1 MQLDLLQDGF
11 VAIPQAGIGQ
21 IQQRAGELHG
31 FTKHEVERR
40 INVGRAQFFHALKCL
55 DPALCLTRLG
65 GLSLEAGDVAFHVR
79 GLRLLL
85 LVGLLL
91 LGQTLGTGALEGC
104 VTAAVE
110 RDFALI
116 DVGDVVH
123 HGIEKIPVVGYQQQG
138 ARVAFEEVFEPQ
150 NGIKVQVVGRFI
162 EQQQIRRTHEGLRQV
177 QADLAR
183 AEADEDGAA
192 QARLHSELDSADGYT
207 ADARARKMLAGL
219 GFTNE
224 QMDRP
229 VADFSG
235 GWRMRLNLAQA
246 LMCPSDLLLLDEPTN
261 HLDLDAI
268 LWLEDFL
275 KNYPGTLLLI
285 SHDRDFLD
293 AVVDNI
299 AHVDQ
304 RKITLYRGGYSAFER
319 ARAERLAQQQQAYE
333 KQQAQRAHME
343 SYIARFKAQATKARQ
358 AQSRIKAL
366 ERMEEL
372 SAAHVDSPFDFVFR
386 EAVKLS
392 SPLLDLSDARLG
404 YGDKTILEKVK
415 LQLVPGARIGL
426 LGPNG
431 AGKSTLIKNLAGEL
445 EPLSGR
451 LARGE
456 TLVVGYFAQHQLDSL
471 DSKASPLLHMQRL
484 APTEREQTLRDF
496 LGGFD
501 FRGARIDEPVLNF
514 SGGEKARLA
523 LALIAW
529 GRPNLLLLDEPT
541 NHLDLEMR
549 LALTM
554 ALQEFSGAVL
564 VVSHDR
570 HLLKSTT
577 DEFLLVAD
585 GKVQEFDG
593 DLEDYARW
601 LADYRLRNAPVSTTL
616 VNPDKTDK
624 KAQRQAAAA
633 LRQQLAPH
641 KREADKLESE
651 LGKVNEKLAKIETS
665 LGDSAVYEAARKDE
679 LRDLL
684 AEQAKL
690 KVLESQLEE
699 RWMEALELLESMQ
712 AELEALS

>member
-1 MQLDLLQDGF
+1 MIRIQNLTLQRGPQRLLED
-11 VAIPQAGIGQ
+11 AELTLHAGHKAGLIGANGAGKSTLFALL
-21 IQQRAGELHG
+21 RGELTPDG
-31 FTKHEVERR
+31 GSCDLPADWR
-40 INVGRAQFFHALKCL
+40 IAHMRQEIETL
-55 DPALCLTRLG
+55 DRIAVDYVLD
-65 GLSLEAGDVAFHVR
+65 GD
-79 GLRLLL
+79 L
-85 LVGLLL
+85 
-91 LGQTLGTGALEGC
+91 
-104 VTAAVE
+104 
-110 RDFALI
+110 
-116 DVGDVVH
+116 
-123 HGIEKIPVVGYQQQG
+123 Y
-138 ARVAFEEVFEPQ
+138 
-150 NGIKVQVVGRFI
+150 
-162 EQQQIRRTHEGLRQV
+162 LRQV
-177 QADLAR
+177 QRDLLA
-183 AEADEDGAA
+183 AESAQDGSAL
-192 QARLHSELDSADGYT
+192 ARLHAELDSADGYT
-207 ADARARKMLAGL
+207 ADARARKLLAGL

-224 QMDRP
+224 QMDRR
-229 VADFSG
+229 VGDFSG

-268 LWLEDFL
+268 LWLEDWL

-293 AVVDNI
+293 AVVDHI
-299 AHVDQ
+299 AHIEQCKMTV
-304 RKITLYRGGYSAFER
+304 YRGGYSAFER
-319 ARAERLAQQQQAYE
+319 ARAERLAQQQQAYD

-343 SYIARFKAQATKARQ
+343 KYIARFKAQATKARQ

-386 EAVKLS
+386 ESQKIS
-392 SPLLDLSDARLG
+392 SPLLDLSEGRLG

-415 LQLVPGARIGL
+415 LQLTPGARIGL

-451 LARGE
+451 LVRGE
-456 TLVVGYFAQHQLDSL
+456 NLTVGYFAQHQLDSL
-471 DSKASPLLHMQRL
+471 DSKASPLLHLQRL
-484 APTEREQTLRDF
+484 APSEREQTLRDF

-501 FRGARIDEPVLNF
+501 FRGPRTDEPVLNF

-529 GRPNLLLLDEPT
+529 ERPNLLLLDEPT

-577 DEFLLVAD
+577 DDFLLVAD
-585 GKVQEFDG
+585 GKVEPFDG
-593 DLEDYARW
+593 DLDDYARW
-601 LADYRLRNAPVSTTL
+601 LVDYRQRNAPASSAL
-616 VNPDKTDK
+616 VNADKTDK

-641 KREADKLESE
+641 KRQADKLEQE
-651 LGKVNEKLAKIETS
+651 LGTVHEQLAKIDAR
-665 LGDSAVYEAARKDE
+665 LGDSDVYEPGQKDE

-684 AEQAKL
+684 ARQAKF
-690 KVLESQLEE
+690 KVREGELEE
-699 RWMEALELLESMQ
+699 AWMEALELLESMQ
-712 AELEALS
+712 AQLEALS

>member
-1 MQLDLLQDGF
+1 MIRLQNLTLQRGPQRLLED
-11 VAIPQAGIGQ
+11 AELTLHAGHKAGLIGANGAGKSSLFAL
-21 IQQRAGELHG
+21 IRGELHPDSG
-31 FTKHEVERR
+31 DCFLPADWRIAHMRQEIETLERLA
-40 INVGRAQFFHALKCL
+40 VDYVL
-55 DPALCLTRLG
+55 D
-65 GLSLEAGDVAFHVR
+65 GD
-79 GLRLLL
+79 LRL
-85 LVGLLL
+85 
-91 LGQTLGTGALEGC
+91 
-104 VTAAVE
+104 
-110 RDFALI
+110 R
-116 DVGDVVH
+116 
-123 HGIEKIPVVGYQQQG
+123 
-138 ARVAFEEVFEPQ
+138 EVQ
-150 NGIKVQVVGRFI
+150 R
-162 EQQQIRRTHEGLRQV
+162 
-177 QADLAR
+177 DLAA
-183 AEADEDGAA
+183 AEAAHDGAA

-207 ADARARKMLAGL
+207 ADARARKLLAGL

-224 QMDRP
+224 QMDRQ
-229 VADFSG
+229 VGDFSG

-268 LWLEDFL
+268 IWLEEWL
-275 KNYPGTLLLI
+275 KSYPGTLLLI

-293 AVVDNI
+293 EVVDHV

-304 RKITLYRGGYSAFER
+304 RKITLYRGGYTAFER

-386 EAVKLS
+386 ESTKIS
-392 SPLLDLSDARLG
+392 SPLIDLSDASLG

-415 LQLVPGARIGL
+415 LQLTPGARIGL

-445 EPLSGR
+445 SPIAGR
-451 LARGE
+451 LTRGE
-456 TLVVGYFAQHQLDSL
+456 NTVVGYFAQHQLDSL

-529 GRPNLLLLDEPT
+529 ERPNLLLLDEPT

-577 DEFLLVAD
+577 DNFYLVAD
-585 GKVQEFDG
+585 GKVEEFDG

-601 LADYRLRNAPVSTTL
+601 LVEYRQRNAPVSNTP

-641 KREADKLESE
+641 KREADKLEAE
-651 LGKVNEKLAKIETS
+651 LGKLHEKLAKVDAS
-665 LGDSAVYEAARKDE
+665 LGDSDIYEPARKNE

-690 KVLESQLEE
+690 KVREGELEE
-699 RWMEALELLESMQ
+699 AWMEALETLESMQ

>member
-1 MQLDLLQDGF
+1 MIRLQNLTLQRGPQRLLEDAELTLHPGHK
-11 VAIPQAGIGQ
+11 AGLIGANGAGKSSLFALL
-21 IQQRAGELHG
+21 RGELTPDGGDCLVPADWRIAHMRQ
-31 FTKHEVERR
+31 EVDT
-40 INVGRAQFFHALKCL
+40 L
-55 DPALCLTRLG
+55 DRLAVDYV
-65 GLSLEAGDVAFHVR
+65 LDGD
-79 GLRLLL
+79 LR
-85 LVGLLL
+85 
-91 LGQTLGTGALEGC
+91 
-104 VTAAVE
+104 
-110 RDFALI
+110 
-116 DVGDVVH
+116 
-123 HGIEKIPVVGYQQQG
+123 
-138 ARVAFEEVFEPQ
+138 
-150 NGIKVQVVGRFI
+150 
-162 EQQQIRRTHEGLRQV
+162 LRQV
-177 QADLAR
+177 QGDLAA
-183 AEADEDGAA
+183 AEAAHDGAA
-192 QARLHSELDSADGYT
+192 QARLHAELDSADGYT
-207 ADARARKMLAGL
+207 ADARARKLLAGL

-224 QMDRP
+224 QTERQ
-229 VADFSG
+229 VGDFSG

-268 LWLEDFL
+268 LWLEDWL
-275 KNYPGTLLLI
+275 KSYTGTLLLI

-293 AVVDNI
+293 AVVDHI
-299 AHVDQ
+299 AHVEQ
-304 RKITLYRGGYSAFER
+304 KKIILYRGGYSAFER
-319 ARAERLAQQQQAYE
+319 ARAERLAQQQQAYD
-333 KQQAQRAHME
+333 KQQVQRAHME
-343 SYIARFKAQATKARQ
+343 KFIARFKAQATKARQ

-372 SAAHVDSPFDFVFR
+372 SAAHVDSPFDFTFR
-386 EAVKLS
+386 ESDKIS

-404 YGDKTILEKVK
+404 YGERAVLEKVK
-415 LQLVPGARIGL
+415 LQLTPGARIGL

-451 LARGE
+451 LVRGE
-456 TLVVGYFAQHQLDSL
+456 NLIVGYFAQHQLDSL
-471 DSKASPLLHMQRL
+471 DSKASPLLHLQRI

-501 FRGARIDEPVLNF
+501 FRGPRLDEPVLNF

-529 GRPNLLLLDEPT
+529 GKPNLLLLDEPT

-577 DEFLLVAD
+577 DDFLLVAD
-585 GKVQEFDG
+585 GLVQTFDG

-601 LADYRLRNAPVSTTL
+601 LVDYRLRNAPVSNTP
-616 VNPDKTDK
+616 VNVDKTDK
-624 KAQRQAAAA
+624 KAQRQQAAA

-641 KREADKLESE
+641 KREADKLERD
-651 LGKVNEKLAKIETS
+651 LGTLHEKLTKVEAA
-665 LGDSAVYEAARKDE
+665 LADSANYEAANKDK

-684 AEQAKL
+684 ADQAKL
-690 KVLESQLEE
+690 KVREADLEE
-699 RWMEALELLESMQ
+699 TWMEALELLEGMQ

>member
-1 MQLDLLQDGF
+1 MIRLQNLTLQRGPQRLLED
-11 VAIPQAGIGQ
+11 AELTLHAGHKAGLIGANGAGKSSLFAL
-21 IQQRAGELHG
+21 IRGELHPDSG
-31 FTKHEVERR
+31 DCFLPADWRIAHMRQEIETLERLA
-40 INVGRAQFFHALKCL
+40 VDYVL
-55 DPALCLTRLG
+55 D
-65 GLSLEAGDVAFHVR
+65 GD
-79 GLRLLL
+79 LRL
-85 LVGLLL
+85 
-91 LGQTLGTGALEGC
+91 
-104 VTAAVE
+104 
-110 RDFALI
+110 R
-116 DVGDVVH
+116 
-123 HGIEKIPVVGYQQQG
+123 
-138 ARVAFEEVFEPQ
+138 EVQ
-150 NGIKVQVVGRFI
+150 R
-162 EQQQIRRTHEGLRQV
+162 
-177 QADLAR
+177 DLAA
-183 AEADEDGAA
+183 AEAAHDGAA

-207 ADARARKMLAGL
+207 ADARARKLLAGL

-229 VADFSG
+229 VGDFSG

-268 LWLEDFL
+268 IWLEEWL
-275 KNYPGTLLLI
+275 KSYPGTLLLI

-293 AVVDNI
+293 AVVDHV

-386 EAVKLS
+386 ESTKIS
-392 SPLLDLSDARLG
+392 SPLIDLSDARLG
-404 YGDKTILEKVK
+404 YGDKAVLEKVK
-415 LQLVPGARIGL
+415 LQLTPGARIGL

-445 EPLSGR
+445 SPLAGR
-451 LARGE
+451 LTRGE
-456 TLVVGYFAQHQLDSL
+456 NTVVGYFAQHQLDSL
-471 DSKASPLLHMQRL
+471 DSKASPLLHLQRL

-529 GRPNLLLLDEPT
+529 ERPNLLLLDEPT

-577 DEFLLVAD
+577 DNFYLVAD
-585 GKVQEFDG
+585 GKVEEFDG

-601 LADYRLRNAPVSTTL
+601 LVDYRQRNAPVSNTP

-641 KREADKLESE
+641 KREADKLEAE
-651 LGKVNEKLAKIETS
+651 LGKLHEKLAKIDTS
-665 LGDSAVYEAARKDE
+665 LGDSDIYEPARKND

-684 AEQAKL
+684 AEQARL
-690 KVLESQLEE
+690 KVREAELEE
-699 RWMEALELLESMQ
+699 AWMEALELLESMQ

>member
-1 MQLDLLQDGF
+1 MIRLQNLTLQRGPQRLLED
-11 VAIPQAGIGQ
+11 AELTLHAGHKAGLIGANGAGKSSLFALL
-21 IQQRAGELHG
+21 RGELHPDSG
-31 FTKHEVERR
+31 DCFLPADWRIAHMRQEVDTLERLA
-40 INVGRAQFFHALKCL
+40 VDYVL
-55 DPALCLTRLG
+55 D
-65 GLSLEAGDVAFHVR
+65 GD
-79 GLRLLL
+79 LR
-85 LVGLLL
+85 
-91 LGQTLGTGALEGC
+91 
-104 VTAAVE
+104 
-110 RDFALI
+110 
-116 DVGDVVH
+116 
-123 HGIEKIPVVGYQQQG
+123 
-138 ARVAFEEVFEPQ
+138 
-150 NGIKVQVVGRFI
+150 
-162 EQQQIRRTHEGLRQV
+162 LRQV
-177 QADLAR
+177 QRELAD
-183 AEADEDGAA
+183 AEAAHDGAA

-207 ADARARKMLAGL
+207 ADARARKLLAGL

-229 VADFSG
+229 VGDFSG

-268 LWLEDFL
+268 IWLEEWL
-275 KNYPGTLLLI
+275 KSYPGTLLLI

-293 AVVDNI
+293 AVVDHV

-304 RKITLYRGGYSAFER
+304 RKITLYRGGYTAFER

-386 EAVKLS
+386 ESTKIS
-392 SPLLDLSDARLG
+392 SPLIDLSDARLG
-404 YGDKTILEKVK
+404 YGDKTVLEKVK
-415 LQLVPGARIGL
+415 LQLTPGARIGL

-445 EPLSGR
+445 EPLAGR
-451 LARGE
+451 LTRGE
-456 TLVVGYFAQHQLDSL
+456 NTVVGYFAQHQLDSL
-471 DSKASPLLHMQRL
+471 DAKASPLLHLQRL

-529 GRPNLLLLDEPT
+529 ERPNLLLLDEPT

-577 DEFLLVAD
+577 DNFYLVAD
-585 GKVQEFDG
+585 GKVEEFDG
-593 DLEDYARW
+593 DLDDYTRW
-601 LADYRLRNAPVSTTL
+601 LVDYRQRNAPVSTTP

-641 KREADKLESE
+641 KREADKLEAE
-651 LGKVNEKLAKIETS
+651 LGKLHEKLAKIDAS
-665 LGDSAVYEAARKDE
+665 LGDSDIYEPARKND

-684 AEQAKL
+684 AEQARL
-690 KVLESQLEE
+690 KVREAELEE
-699 RWMEALELLESMQ
+699 AWMEALELLESMQ

>member
-1 MQLDLLQDGF
+1 LFRAKLVDSAAIMIRLQNLTLQRGPQRLLED
-11 VAIPQAGIGQ
+11 AELTLHAGHKAGLIGANGAGKSSLFALL
-21 IQQRAGELHG
+21 RGEL
-31 FTKHEVERR
+31 TP
-40 INVGRAQFFHALKCL
+40 
-55 DPALCLTRLG
+55 D
-65 GLSLEAGDVAFHVR
+65 AGDC
-79 GLRLLL
+79 LLPADWRIAHMRQE
-85 LVGLLL
+85 VD
-91 LGQTLGTGALEGC
+91 TLERI
-104 VTAAVE
+104 AV
-110 RDFALI
+110 DYVL
-116 DVGDVVH
+116 DGD
-123 HGIEKIPVVGYQQQG
+123 
-138 ARVAFEEVFEPQ
+138 
-150 NGIKVQVVGRFI
+150 
-162 EQQQIRRTHEGLRQV
+162 IRLRQV
-177 QADLAR
+177 QTDLAA
-183 AEADEDGAA
+183 AEAAHDGAA
-192 QARLHSELDSADGYT
+192 QARLHAELDSADGYT
-207 ADARARKMLAGL
+207 ADARARKLLAGL

-224 QMDRP
+224 QMDRQ
-229 VADFSG
+229 VGDFSG

-268 LWLEDFL
+268 LWLEDWL
-275 KNYPGTLLLI
+275 KSYAGTLLLI

-293 AVVDNI
+293 AVVDHI
-299 AHVDQ
+299 AHVEQ
-304 RKITLYRGGYSAFER
+304 KKIVLYRGGYSAFER
-319 ARAERLAQQQQAYE
+319 ARAERLAQQQQAYD

-343 SYIARFKAQATKARQ
+343 KFIARFKAQATKARQ

-372 SAAHVDSPFDFVFR
+372 SAAHVDSPFDFTFR
-386 EAVKLS
+386 ESDKIS

-404 YGDKTILEKVK
+404 YGERAVLEKVK
-415 LQLVPGARIGL
+415 LQLTPGARIGL

-451 LARGE
+451 LVRGE
-456 TLVVGYFAQHQLDSL
+456 NLVVGYFAQHQLDSL
-471 DSKASPLLHMQRL
+471 DSKASPLLHLQRI

-501 FRGARIDEPVLNF
+501 FRGPRLDEPVLNF

-529 GRPNLLLLDEPT
+529 GKPNLLLLDEPT

-577 DEFLLVAD
+577 DDFLLVAD
-585 GKVQEFDG
+585 GVVQTFDG

-601 LADYRLRNAPVSTTL
+601 LVEYRLRNAPVSNTP

-624 KAQRQAAAA
+624 KAQRQQAAA

-641 KREADKLESE
+641 KREADKLERE
-651 LGKVNEKLAKIETS
+651 LGTLHEKLAKVEAA
-665 LGDSAVYEAARKDE
+665 LADSSNYEAANKDK

-684 AEQAKL
+684 ADQTKL
-690 KVLESQLEE
+690 KIREAELEE
-699 RWMEALELLESMQ
+699 TWMEALELLESMQ

>member
-1 MQLDLLQDGF
+1 MIRLQNLTLQRGPQRLLED
-11 VAIPQAGIGQ
+11 AELTLHAGHKAGLIGANGAGKSSLFALL
-21 IQQRAGELHG
+21 RGELHPDSG
-31 FTKHEVERR
+31 DCLLPADWRIAHMRQEVDTLERLA
-40 INVGRAQFFHALKCL
+40 VDYVL
-55 DPALCLTRLG
+55 D
-65 GLSLEAGDVAFHVR
+65 GD
-79 GLRLLL
+79 LR
-85 LVGLLL
+85 
-91 LGQTLGTGALEGC
+91 
-104 VTAAVE
+104 
-110 RDFALI
+110 
-116 DVGDVVH
+116 
-123 HGIEKIPVVGYQQQG
+123 
-138 ARVAFEEVFEPQ
+138 
-150 NGIKVQVVGRFI
+150 
-162 EQQQIRRTHEGLRQV
+162 LRQV
-177 QADLAR
+177 QRDLAA
-183 AEADEDGAA
+183 AEAAHDGAA
-192 QARLHSELDSADGYT
+192 QARLHAELDSADGYT
-207 ADARARKMLAGL
+207 ADARARKLLAGL

-224 QMDRP
+224 QMDRQ
-229 VADFSG
+229 VGDFSG

-268 LWLEDFL
+268 IWLEDWL
-275 KNYPGTLLLI
+275 KSYPGTLLLI

-293 AVVDNI
+293 AVVDHV

-304 RKITLYRGGYSAFER
+304 RKLTLYRGGYSAFER

-386 EAVKLS
+386 ESTKIS
-392 SPLLDLSDARLG
+392 SPLIDLSDARLG
-404 YGDKTILEKVK
+404 YGDKTVLEKVK
-415 LQLVPGARIGL
+415 LQLTPGARIGL

-431 AGKSTLIKNLAGEL
+431 AGKSTLIKNLSGEL
-445 EPLSGR
+445 EPLAGR
-451 LARGE
+451 LTRGE
-456 TLVVGYFAQHQLDSL
+456 NTVVGYFAQHQLDSL
-471 DSKASPLLHMQRL
+471 DAKASPLLHLQRL
-484 APTEREQTLRDF
+484 APNEREQTLRDF

-577 DEFLLVAD
+577 DNFFLVAD
-585 GKVQEFDG
+585 GKVEEFDG

-601 LADYRLRNAPVSTTL
+601 LVDYRQRNAPVSTTPA
-616 VNPDKTDK
+616 NPDKTDK
-624 KAQRQAAAA
+624 KAQRQAAA
-633 LRQQLAPH
+633 
-641 KREADKLESE
+641 
-651 LGKVNEKLAKIETS
+651 
-665 LGDSAVYEAARKDE
+665 
-679 LRDLL
+679 
-684 AEQAKL
+684 
-690 KVLESQLEE
+690 
-699 RWMEALELLESMQ
+699 
-712 AELEALS
+712 

>member
-1 MQLDLLQDGF
+1 MIRLQNLTLQRGPQRLLED
-11 VAIPQAGIGQ
+11 AELTLHAGHKAGLIGANGAGKSSLFALL
-21 IQQRAGELHG
+21 RGELHPDSG
-31 FTKHEVERR
+31 DCLLPSDWRIAHMRQEVDTLERLA
-40 INVGRAQFFHALKCL
+40 VDYVL
-55 DPALCLTRLG
+55 D
-65 GLSLEAGDVAFHVR
+65 GD
-79 GLRLLL
+79 LR
-85 LVGLLL
+85 
-91 LGQTLGTGALEGC
+91 
-104 VTAAVE
+104 
-110 RDFALI
+110 
-116 DVGDVVH
+116 
-123 HGIEKIPVVGYQQQG
+123 
-138 ARVAFEEVFEPQ
+138 
-150 NGIKVQVVGRFI
+150 
-162 EQQQIRRTHEGLRQV
+162 LRQV
-177 QADLAR
+177 QRDLAA
-183 AEADEDGAA
+183 AEAAHDGAA
-192 QARLHSELDSADGYT
+192 QARLHAELDSADGYT
-207 ADARARKMLAGL
+207 ADARARKLLAGL

-224 QMDRP
+224 QMDRQ
-229 VADFSG
+229 VGDFSG

-268 LWLEDFL
+268 IWLEDWL
-275 KNYPGTLLLI
+275 KSYPGTLLLI

-293 AVVDNI
+293 AVVDHV

-304 RKITLYRGGYSAFER
+304 RKLTLYRGGYSAFER

-386 EAVKLS
+386 ESTKIS
-392 SPLLDLSDARLG
+392 SPLIDLSDARLG
-404 YGDKTILEKVK
+404 YGDKTVLEKVK
-415 LQLVPGARIGL
+415 LQLTPGARIGL

-431 AGKSTLIKNLAGEL
+431 AGKSTLIKNLSGEL
-445 EPLSGR
+445 EPLAGR
-451 LARGE
+451 LTRGE
-456 TLVVGYFAQHQLDSL
+456 NTVVGYFAQHQLDSL
-471 DSKASPLLHMQRL
+471 DSKASPLLHLQRL
-484 APTEREQTLRDF
+484 APTEREQVLRDF

-577 DEFLLVAD
+577 DNFFLVAD
-585 GKVQEFDG
+585 GKVEEFDG

-601 LADYRLRNAPVSTTL
+601 LVEYRQRNAPVSSTP

-641 KREADKLESE
+641 KREADKLEAE
-651 LGKVNEKLAKIETS
+651 LGKLHEKLQKIETS
-665 LGDSAVYEAARKDE
+665 LGDSGLYEAARKDE

-690 KVLESQLEE
+690 KVREAELEE
-699 RWMEALELLESMQ
+699 AWMQALELLENLQ

>member
-1 MQLDLLQDGF
+1 MIRLQNLTLQRGPQRLLED
-11 VAIPQAGIGQ
+11 AELTLHAGHKAGLIGANGAGKSSLFALL
-21 IQQRAGELHG
+21 RGELHPDSG
-31 FTKHEVERR
+31 DCFLPADWRIAHMRQEVDT
-40 INVGRAQFFHALKCL
+40 L
-55 DPALCLTRLG
+55 DRLAVDYV
-65 GLSLEAGDVAFHVR
+65 LDGD
-79 GLRLLL
+79 LRL
-85 LVGLLL
+85 
-91 LGQTLGTGALEGC
+91 
-104 VTAAVE
+104 
-110 RDFALI
+110 R
-116 DVGDVVH
+116 
-123 HGIEKIPVVGYQQQG
+123 
-138 ARVAFEEVFEPQ
+138 EVQ
-150 NGIKVQVVGRFI
+150 R
-162 EQQQIRRTHEGLRQV
+162 
-177 QADLAR
+177 DLAA
-183 AEADEDGAA
+183 AEAAHDGAA
-192 QARLHSELDSADGYT
+192 QARLHAELDSADGYT
-207 ADARARKMLAGL
+207 ADARARKLLAGL

-224 QMDRP
+224 QTDRR
-229 VADFSG
+229 VGDFSG

-268 LWLEDFL
+268 IWLEEWL
-275 KNYPGTLLLI
+275 KSYPGTLLLI

-293 AVVDNI
+293 AVVDHV

-304 RKITLYRGGYSAFER
+304 RKITLYRGGYTAFER

-386 EAVKLS
+386 ESTKIS
-392 SPLLDLSDARLG
+392 SPLIDLSDARLG

-415 LQLVPGARIGL
+415 LQLTPGARIGL

-445 EPLSGR
+445 SPLAGR
-451 LARGE
+451 LTRGE
-456 TLVVGYFAQHQLDSL
+456 NTVVGYFAQHQLDSL
-471 DSKASPLLHMQRL
+471 DAKASPLLHLQRL
-484 APTEREQTLRDF
+484 APSEREQTLRDF

-529 GRPNLLLLDEPT
+529 ERPNLLLLDEPT

-577 DEFLLVAD
+577 DNFFLVAD
-585 GKVQEFDG
+585 GKVEEFDG

-601 LADYRLRNAPVSTTL
+601 LVEYRQRNAPVSTTP

-641 KREADKLESE
+641 KREADKLEAE
-651 LGKVNEKLAKIETS
+651 LGKLHEKLAKVDAS
-665 LGDSAVYEAARKDE
+665 LGDSDIYEPARKNE

-684 AEQAKL
+684 AEQARL
-690 KVLESQLEE
+690 KVREAELEE
-699 RWMEALELLESMQ
+699 AWMEALELLESMQ

>member
-1 MQLDLLQDGF
+1 MIRIQNLTLQRGPQRLLEDAELTLHAGQKAGLIGANGAGKSTLFALLRGELTPDGGSCDLPADWRVAHMRQEIETLERVAVDYVLDGDFLLRRVQRDLQAAEAAQDG
-11 VAIPQAGIGQ
+11 
-21 IQQRAGELHG
+21 
-31 FTKHEVERR
+31 T
-40 INVGRAQFFHALKCL
+40 
-55 DPALCLTRLG
+55 
-65 GLSLEAGDVAFHVR
+65 
-79 GLRLLL
+79 
-85 LVGLLL
+85 
-91 LGQTLGTGALEGC
+91 TL
-104 VTAAVE
+104 
-110 RDFALI
+110 
-116 DVGDVVH
+116 
-123 HGIEKIPVVGYQQQG
+123 
-138 ARVAFEEVFEPQ
+138 
-150 NGIKVQVVGRFI
+150 
-162 EQQQIRRTHEGLRQV
+162 
-177 QADLAR
+177 
-183 AEADEDGAA
+183 
-192 QARLHSELDSADGYT
+192 ARLHAELDSADGYT
-207 ADARARKMLAGL
+207 ADARARKLLAGL
-219 GFTNE
+219 GFSNE

-229 VADFSG
+229 VGDFSG

-268 LWLEDFL
+268 LWLEDWL
-275 KNYPGTLLLI
+275 KGYPGTLVLI

-293 AVVDNI
+293 AVVDHI
-299 AHVDQ
+299 AHIEQCKLTV
-304 RKITLYRGGYSAFER
+304 YRGGYSAFER

-343 SYIARFKAQATKARQ
+343 KYIARFKAQATKARQ

-386 EAVKLS
+386 ESHKIS
-392 SPLLDLSDARLG
+392 SPLLDLSEARLG
-404 YGDKTILEKVK
+404 YGETTILEKVK
-415 LQLVPGARIGL
+415 LQLTPGARIGL

-431 AGKSTLIKNLAGEL
+431 AGKSTLIKNLSGEL
-445 EPLSGR
+445 QPLSGR
-451 LARGE
+451 LVRGE
-456 TLVVGYFAQHQLDSL
+456 NLVVGYFAQHQLDSL
-471 DSKASPLLHMQRL
+471 DSKASPLLHLQRL
-484 APTEREQTLRDF
+484 APAEREQTLRDF

-501 FRGARIDEPVLNF
+501 FRGPRTDEPVLNF

-529 GRPNLLLLDEPT
+529 ERPNLLLLDEPT

-577 DEFLLVAD
+577 DDFLLVAD
-585 GKVQEFDG
+585 GKVESFDG

-601 LADYRLRNAPVSTTL
+601 LAEYRQRNAAVSTAVGNL
-616 VNPDKTDK
+616 DKTDK

-641 KREADKLESE
+641 KRQADKLEQE
-651 LGKVNEKLAKIETS
+651 LGALHVQLATIEAR
-665 LGDSAVYEAARKDE
+665 LGESDVYEAARKDE

-684 AEQAKL
+684 ARQAAL
-690 KVLESQLEE
+690 KVREGELEE
-699 RWMEALELLESMQ
+699 AWMEALELLESMQ
-712 AELEALS
+712 AQLEALS

>member
-1 MQLDLLQDGF
+1 MIYLFETKLVDSAAIMIRLQSLTLQRGPQRLLED
-11 VAIPQAGIGQ
+11 AELTLHAGQKAGLIGANGAGKSSLFALL
-21 IQQRAGELHG
+21 RGEL
-31 FTKHEVERR
+31 TP
-40 INVGRAQFFHALKCL
+40 
-55 DPALCLTRLG
+55 D
-65 GLSLEAGDVAFHVR
+65 AGDCLLPADWRIAHMRQEVDTLERIAVDYVLDGDVR
-79 GLRLLL
+79 LREVQRLL
-85 LVGLLL
+85 V
-91 LGQTLGTGALEGC
+91 
-104 VTAAVE
+104 
-110 RDFALI
+110 D
-116 DVGDVVH
+116 
-123 HGIEKIPVVGYQQQG
+123 
-138 ARVAFEEVFEPQ
+138 
-150 NGIKVQVVGRFI
+150 
-162 EQQQIRRTHEGLRQV
+162 
-177 QADLAR
+177 
-183 AEADEDGAA
+183 AEAAQDGAA
-192 QARLHSELDSADGYT
+192 QARMHAELDSADGYT
-207 ADARARKMLAGL
+207 SDARARKLLAGL

-224 QMDRP
+224 QMEKP
-229 VADFSG
+229 VGDFSG
-235 GWRMRLNLAQA
+235 GWRMRLSLAQA

-268 LWLEDFL
+268 LWLEDWL
-275 KNYPGTLLLI
+275 KSYSGTLLLI

-293 AVVDNI
+293 AVVDHV
-299 AHVDQ
+299 AHVEQ

-319 ARAERLAQQQQAYE
+319 ARAERMAQQQQAYE

-343 SYIARFKAQATKARQ
+343 KFITRFKAQATKAKQ

-372 SAAHVDSPFDFVFR
+372 SAAHVDSPFDFTFR
-386 EAVKLS
+386 ESSKIS
-392 SPLLDLSDARLG
+392 SPLMDLSDARLG
-404 YGDKTILEKVK
+404 YGDRAVLEKVK
-415 LQLVPGARIGL
+415 LQLTPGARIGL

-451 LARGE
+451 MVRGE
-456 TLVVGYFAQHQLDSL
+456 NTVVGYFAQHQLDSL
-471 DSKASPLLHMQRL
+471 DSKASPLLHLQRI
-484 APTEREQTLRDF
+484 APTEREQALRDF

-501 FRGARIDEPVLNF
+501 FRGARLDEPVLNF

-529 GRPNLLLLDEPT
+529 DKPNLLLLDEPT

-577 DEFLLVAD
+577 DNFLLVAD
-585 GKVQEFDG
+585 GRVQEFDG

-601 LADYRLRNAPVSTTL
+601 LADYRLRNAPVSNTPL
-616 VNPDKTDK
+616 NVDKTDK
-624 KAQRQAAAA
+624 KAQRQLAAA

-641 KREADKLESE
+641 KKQADKLERDLGTLHERLTRIEAE
-651 LGKVNEKLAKIETS
+651 LA
-665 LGDSAVYEAARKDE
+665 DSANYEAANKDK

-690 KVLESQLEE
+690 KVSEAQLEDA
-699 RWMEALELLESMQ
+699 WMEALELLESMQ

>member
-1 MQLDLLQDGF
+1 MIRLQNLTLQRGPQRLLED
-11 VAIPQAGIGQ
+11 AELTLHAGQKAGLIGANGAGKSSLFALL
-21 IQQRAGELHG
+21 RGELHPDSG
-31 FTKHEVERR
+31 DCFLPADWRIAHMRQEVDTLERLA
-40 INVGRAQFFHALKCL
+40 VDYVL
-55 DPALCLTRLG
+55 D
-65 GLSLEAGDVAFHVR
+65 GD
-79 GLRLLL
+79 LR
-85 LVGLLL
+85 
-91 LGQTLGTGALEGC
+91 
-104 VTAAVE
+104 
-110 RDFALI
+110 
-116 DVGDVVH
+116 
-123 HGIEKIPVVGYQQQG
+123 
-138 ARVAFEEVFEPQ
+138 
-150 NGIKVQVVGRFI
+150 
-162 EQQQIRRTHEGLRQV
+162 LRQV
-177 QADLAR
+177 QRELAA
-183 AEADEDGAA
+183 AEAAHDGAA
-192 QARLHSELDSADGYT
+192 LARLHAELDSADGYT
-207 ADARARKMLAGL
+207 ADARARKLLAGL
-219 GFTNE
+219 GFSNE
-224 QMDRP
+224 QMDRQ
-229 VADFSG
+229 VGDFSG

-268 LWLEDFL
+268 LWLEDWL
-275 KNYPGTLLLI
+275 KGYPGTLLLI

-293 AVVDNI
+293 AVVDHV

-343 SYIARFKAQATKARQ
+343 KYIARFKAQATKARQ

-386 EAVKLS
+386 ESEKIS

-404 YGDKTILEKVK
+404 YGEKTVLEKVK
-415 LQLVPGARIGL
+415 LQLTPGARIGL

-431 AGKSTLIKNLAGEL
+431 AGKSTLIKNLSGEL
-445 EPLSGR
+445 SPLGGR
-451 LARGE
+451 LTRGE
-456 TLVVGYFAQHQLDSL
+456 NTVVGYFAQHQLDSL
-471 DSKASPLLHMQRL
+471 DAKASPLLHLQRL

-529 GRPNLLLLDEPT
+529 DRPNLLLLDEPT

-577 DEFLLVAD
+577 DNFYLVAD
-585 GKVQEFDG
+585 GKVEEFDG
-593 DLEDYARW
+593 DLDDYARW
-601 LADYRLRNAPVSTTL
+601 LVDYRQRNAPVSTTT

-641 KREADKLESE
+641 KREADKLETE
-651 LGKVNEKLAKIETS
+651 LGKVHERLAKIEAS
-665 LGDSAVYEAARKDE
+665 LGDSGIYEAARKDE

-690 KVLESQLEE
+690 KVREGELEE
-699 RWMEALELLESMQ
+699 AWMEALELLESMQ

>member
-1 MQLDLLQDGF
+1 MIRLQSLTLQRGPQRLLED
-11 VAIPQAGIGQ
+11 AELTLHAGQKAGLIGANGAGKSSLFALL
-21 IQQRAGELHG
+21 RGELTPDGGDCLLPADWRIAHMRQ
-31 FTKHEVERR
+31 EVDTLERLA
-40 INVGRAQFFHALKCL
+40 VDYVL
-55 DPALCLTRLG
+55 D
-65 GLSLEAGDVAFHVR
+65 GD
-79 GLRLLL
+79 LR
-85 LVGLLL
+85 
-91 LGQTLGTGALEGC
+91 
-104 VTAAVE
+104 
-110 RDFALI
+110 
-116 DVGDVVH
+116 
-123 HGIEKIPVVGYQQQG
+123 
-138 ARVAFEEVFEPQ
+138 
-150 NGIKVQVVGRFI
+150 
-162 EQQQIRRTHEGLRQV
+162 LRQV
-177 QADLAR
+177 QRELAD
-183 AEADEDGAA
+183 AEASGDGAA
-192 QARLHSELDSADGYT
+192 QARMHAELDSADGYT
-207 ADARARKMLAGL
+207 ADARARKLLAGL

-224 QMDRP
+224 QMERQ

-268 LWLEDFL
+268 LWLEDWL
-275 KNYPGTLLLI
+275 KSYPGTLLLI

-293 AVVDNI
+293 AVVDHV
-299 AHVDQ
+299 AHVEQ

-343 SYIARFKAQATKARQ
+343 KFITRFKAQATKAKQ

-372 SAAHVDSPFDFVFR
+372 SAAHVDSPFDFTFR
-386 EAVKLS
+386 ESDKIS

-415 LQLVPGARIGL
+415 LQLTPGARIGL

-456 TLVVGYFAQHQLDSL
+456 NTVVGYFAQHQLDSL
-471 DSKASPLLHMQRL
+471 DAKASPLLHLQRI

-501 FRGARIDEPVLNF
+501 FRGARLDEPVLNF

-529 GRPNLLLLDEPT
+529 DKPNLLLLDEPT

-577 DEFLLVAD
+577 DDFLLVAD
-585 GKVQEFDG
+585 GRVQEFDG

-601 LADYRLRNAPVSTTL
+601 LADYRLRNAPASNTP
-616 VNPDKTDK
+616 VNADKTDK
-624 KAQRQAAAA
+624 KAQRQQAAA

-641 KREADKLESE
+641 KREADKLERD
-651 LGKVNEKLAKIETS
+651 LGTLHEKLAKVEAA
-665 LGDSAVYEAARKDE
+665 LGDSDIYEAANKDK
-679 LRDLL
+679 LRDML

-690 KVLESQLEE
+690 KVRESELEE
-699 RWMEALELLESMQ
+699 AWMEALELLESMQ
-712 AELEALS
+712 AELEALSS

>member
-1 MQLDLLQDGF
+1 MIRLQNLTLQRGPQRLLED
-11 VAIPQAGIGQ
+11 AELTLHAGQKAGLIGANGAGKSSLFALL
-21 IQQRAGELHG
+21 RGELHPDSG
-31 FTKHEVERR
+31 DCFLPADWRIAHMRQEVDTLERLA
-40 INVGRAQFFHALKCL
+40 VDYVL
-55 DPALCLTRLG
+55 D
-65 GLSLEAGDVAFHVR
+65 GD
-79 GLRLLL
+79 LR
-85 LVGLLL
+85 
-91 LGQTLGTGALEGC
+91 
-104 VTAAVE
+104 
-110 RDFALI
+110 
-116 DVGDVVH
+116 
-123 HGIEKIPVVGYQQQG
+123 
-138 ARVAFEEVFEPQ
+138 
-150 NGIKVQVVGRFI
+150 
-162 EQQQIRRTHEGLRQV
+162 LRQV
-177 QADLAR
+177 QRDLAA
-183 AEADEDGAA
+183 AEAAHDGAA
-192 QARLHSELDSADGYT
+192 QARYYSELDSADGYT
-207 ADARARKMLAGL
+207 ADARARKLLAGL

-224 QMDRP
+224 QMDRQ
-229 VADFSG
+229 VGDFSG

-268 LWLEDFL
+268 IWLEEWL
-275 KNYPGTLLLI
+275 KSYPGTLMLI

-293 AVVDNI
+293 AVVDHV

-372 SAAHVDSPFDFVFR
+372 TAAHVDSPFDFVFR
-386 EAVKLS
+386 ESQKIS
-392 SPLLDLSDARLG
+392 SPLIDLSDARLG
-404 YGDKTILEKVK
+404 YGEKTVLEKVK
-415 LQLVPGARIGL
+415 LQLTPGARIGL

-445 EPLSGR
+445 SPLAGR
-451 LARGE
+451 LTRGE
-456 TLVVGYFAQHQLDSL
+456 NTVVGYFAQHQLDSL
-471 DSKASPLLHMQRL
+471 DAKASPLLHLQRL

-529 GRPNLLLLDEPT
+529 DRPNLLLLDEPT

-577 DEFLLVAD
+577 DNFYLVAD
-585 GKVQEFDG
+585 GKVEEFDG
-593 DLEDYARW
+593 DLEDYTRW
-601 LADYRLRNAPVSTTL
+601 LVEYRQRNAPVSNTP

-641 KREADKLESE
+641 KREADKLEAE
-651 LGKVNEKLAKIETS
+651 LGKLHEKLAKIDAS
-665 LGDSAVYEAARKDE
+665 LGDSDIYEPLRKNE

-690 KVLESQLEE
+690 KVREAQLEE
-699 RWMEALELLESMQ
+699 AWMEALELLESMQ

>member
-1 MQLDLLQDGF
+1 MIRLQNLTLQRGPQRLLED
-11 VAIPQAGIGQ
+11 AELTLHAGQKAGLIGANGAGKSSLFALL
-21 IQQRAGELHG
+21 RGELHPDSG
-31 FTKHEVERR
+31 DCFLPADWRIAHMRQEVDTLERLA
-40 INVGRAQFFHALKCL
+40 VDYVL
-55 DPALCLTRLG
+55 D
-65 GLSLEAGDVAFHVR
+65 GD
-79 GLRLLL
+79 LR
-85 LVGLLL
+85 
-91 LGQTLGTGALEGC
+91 
-104 VTAAVE
+104 
-110 RDFALI
+110 
-116 DVGDVVH
+116 
-123 HGIEKIPVVGYQQQG
+123 
-138 ARVAFEEVFEPQ
+138 
-150 NGIKVQVVGRFI
+150 
-162 EQQQIRRTHEGLRQV
+162 LRQV
-177 QADLAR
+177 QRDLAV
-183 AEADEDGAA
+183 AEAAHDGAA

-207 ADARARKMLAGL
+207 ADARARKLLAGL

-224 QMDRP
+224 QMDRQ
-229 VADFSG
+229 VGDFSG

-268 LWLEDFL
+268 IWLEEWL
-275 KNYPGTLLLI
+275 KSYPGTLMLI

-293 AVVDNI
+293 AVVDHI

-333 KQQAQRAHME
+333 KQQVQRAHME

-372 SAAHVDSPFDFVFR
+372 TAAHVDSPFDFVFR
-386 EAVKLS
+386 ESQKIS
-392 SPLLDLSDARLG
+392 SPLIDLSDARLG
-404 YGDKTILEKVK
+404 YGDIAVLEKVK
-415 LQLVPGARIGL
+415 LQLTPGARIGL

-445 EPLSGR
+445 SPLAGR
-451 LARGE
+451 LTRGE
-456 TLVVGYFAQHQLDSL
+456 NTVVGYFAQHQLDSL
-471 DSKASPLLHMQRL
+471 DSKASPLLHLQRL

-529 GRPNLLLLDEPT
+529 DRPNLLLLDEPT

-577 DEFLLVAD
+577 DNFYLVAD
-585 GKVQEFDG
+585 GKVEEFDG
-593 DLEDYARW
+593 DLEDYTRW
-601 LADYRLRNAPVSTTL
+601 LVEYRQRNAPVSNTP

-633 LRQQLAPH
+633 LREQLAPH
-641 KREADKLESE
+641 KREADKLEAE
-651 LGKVNEKLAKIETS
+651 LGKLHEKLAKVDTS
-665 LGDSAVYEAARKDE
+665 LGDSDIYEQARKNE

-684 AEQAKL
+684 AEQARL
-690 KVLESQLEE
+690 KVREAELEE
-699 RWMEALELLESMQ
+699 AWMDALELLESMQ

>member
-1 MQLDLLQDGF
+1 MAAKLVDFAAIMIRLSNLTLQRGPQRLLEGAELTLHPGQK
-11 VAIPQAGIGQ
+11 AGLIGANGAGKSSLFALL
-21 IQQRAGELHG
+21 RGELTPDAGNCQLPGDWRIAHMRQ
-31 FTKHEVERR
+31 EVDTLERLA
-40 INVGRAQFFHALKCL
+40 VDYVL
-55 DPALCLTRLG
+55 DGDERLRTIQRD
-65 GLSLEAGDVAFHVR
+65 LEVAESAHD
-79 GLRLLL
+79 
-85 LVGLLL
+85 
-91 LGQTLGTGALEGC
+91 GT
-104 VTAAVE
+104 AV
-110 RDFALI
+110 
-116 DVGDVVH
+116 
-123 HGIEKIPVVGYQQQG
+123 
-138 ARVAFEEVFEPQ
+138 
-150 NGIKVQVVGRFI
+150 
-162 EQQQIRRTHEGLRQV
+162 
-177 QADLAR
+177 
-183 AEADEDGAA
+183 
-192 QARLHSELDSADGYT
+192 ARLHIELDSADGYT
-207 ADARARKMLAGL
+207 ADARARKLLAGL
-219 GFTNE
+219 GFSNE
-224 QMDRP
+224 QMERR
-229 VADFSG
+229 VGDFSG

-268 LWLEDFL
+268 LWLEDWL
-275 KNYPGTLLLI
+275 KGYPGTLLLI

-293 AVVDNI
+293 AVVDHV
-299 AHVDQ
+299 AHVEQ
-304 RKITLYRGGYSAFER
+304 CKLTLYRGGYSAFER

-343 SYIARFKAQATKARQ
+343 KYIARFKAQATKARQ

-372 SAAHVDSPFDFVFR
+372 SAAHVDSPFDFTFR
-386 EAVKLS
+386 ESEKIS
-392 SPLLDLSDARLG
+392 SPLLDLSEARLG

-415 LQLVPGARIGL
+415 LQLTPGARIGL

-445 EPLSGR
+445 EPLAGR
-451 LARGE
+451 LVRGE
-456 TLVVGYFAQHQLDSL
+456 NLVVGYFAQHQLDSL
-471 DSKASPLLHMQRL
+471 DSKASPLLHLQRL

-501 FRGARIDEPVLNF
+501 FRGGRLDEPVLNF

-529 GRPNLLLLDEPT
+529 ERPNLLLLDEPT

-585 GKVQEFDG
+585 GKVDTFDG
-593 DLEDYARW
+593 DLDDYTRW
-601 LADYRLRNAPVSTTL
+601 LAEYRQRNAPVSSAPA
-616 VNPDKTDK
+616 NADKTDK

-641 KREADKLESE
+641 KREAEKLERE
-651 LGKVNEKLAKIETS
+651 LGTVHEQLAKVEAS
-665 LGDSAVYEAARKDE
+665 LGDSALYEAARKDE
-679 LRDLL
+679 LRELL
-684 AEQAKL
+684 ARQAQL
-690 KVLESQLEE
+690 KGREAELEE
-699 RWMEALELLESMQ
+699 AWMEALEVLETMQ